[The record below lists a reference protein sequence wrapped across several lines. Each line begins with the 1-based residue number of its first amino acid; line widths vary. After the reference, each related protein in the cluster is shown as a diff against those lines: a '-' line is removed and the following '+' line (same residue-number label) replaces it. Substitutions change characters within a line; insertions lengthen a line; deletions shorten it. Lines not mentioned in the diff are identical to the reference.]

1 MALDIRLTLRDY
13 SHTLQAYIVEL
24 IKVICK
30 KAGENTTAVMPGYTH
45 LQRAQPITFGHA
57 LMAYASMLLRDLQR
71 FEDATARMDAQCP
84 LGSGALAGTTYPLD
98 RQFTAEKLGFAAP
111 CANSLDGVSDRDF
124 CIELANA
131 ISICMM
137 HLSRLSEE
145 IILWCSWEFKFIELD
160 DAFTTGSSI
169 MPQKKNPDVTELIR
183 GKTGRVYGD
192 LNTLLVM
199 MKGIPLAYN
208 KDMQEDKEAIFDAV
222 DTLELCLKTVTP
234 MLDTMKTLPANM
246 RRAAAKGFINATDCA
261 DYLTKKGMPFRDAY
275 KLTGCMVSDCIAKDK
290 TLEELTLDEFKGYSA
305 LFENDIYDAIDLVK
319 CCEGPHQLRWPQRSQ
334 REEPDRTGKRTA
346 GCVGG
351 KERMSVKVFIDGS
364 SGTTGL
370 RIADRLAQ
378 RPEIELLSISAEG
391 RKDVNE
397 RAKVINSAD
406 LAFLCLPDA
415 ASKEVMP
422 LLRPD
427 VKVLDTST
435 AFRTDAAWDYGFP
448 ELAGQKEK
456 IKNSCRV
463 AVPGCYAS
471 GFISIA
477 RPLVELGLAPA
488 DYPFSCTGI
497 SGYSGG
503 GKKMI
508 AEYESA
514 DRPAHSKLDAPKS
527 YGLGLAHKH
536 LPEMQKISGLAHT
549 PMFVPVVCDYYCGMQ
564 VLVPLDLTLAGSTA
578 EQVAEG
584 IAAYYKDAATVKVH
598 ALNEALP
605 ENGLYSNAMA
615 GTDRMELYMTV
626 NAAGDQMMLV
636 SLFDNLGKGSSGAAV
651 QCMNLMLGL
660 EETEGLE

>member
-1 MALDIRLTLRDY
+1 
-13 SHTLQAYIVEL
+13 
-24 IKVICK
+24 
-30 KAGENTTAVMPGYTH
+30 
-45 LQRAQPITFGHA
+45 
-57 LMAYASMLLRDLQR
+57 
-71 FEDATARMDAQCP
+71 
-84 LGSGALAGTTYPLD
+84 
-98 RQFTAEKLGFAAP
+98 
-111 CANSLDGVSDRDF
+111 
-124 CIELANA
+124 
-131 ISICMM
+131 
-137 HLSRLSEE
+137 
-145 IILWCSWEFKFIELD
+145 
-160 DAFTTGSSI
+160 
-169 MPQKKNPDVTELIR
+169 
-183 GKTGRVYGD
+183 
-192 LNTLLVM
+192 
-199 MKGIPLAYN
+199 
-208 KDMQEDKEAIFDAV
+208 
-222 DTLELCLKTVTP
+222 
-234 MLDTMKTLPANM
+234 
-246 RRAAAKGFINATDCA
+246 
-261 DYLTKKGMPFRDAY
+261 
-275 KLTGCMVSDCIAKDK
+275 
-290 TLEELTLDEFKGYSA
+290 
-305 LFENDIYDAIDLVK
+305 
-319 CCEGPHQLRWPQRSQ
+319 
-334 REEPDRTGKRTA
+334 
-346 GCVGG
+346 
-351 KERMSVKVFIDGS
+351 MSVKVFIDGS

-488 DYPFSCTGI
+488 EYPFSCTGI

-508 AEYESA
+508 ADYESP

-527 YGLGLAHKH
+527 YGLSLGHKH

-564 VLVPLDLTLAGSTA
+564 VLVPLDLTLAGTTA
-578 EQVAEG
+578 EAVA
-584 IAAYYKDAATVKVH
+584 AALADYYKDAATVKVH
-598 ALNEALP
+598 GLNEPLP

-615 GTDRMELYMTV
+615 GTDRMELYLTV

-660 EETEGLE
+660 EETKGFCCRRCPLRHPRKPCRKIRSSTHQSGRALRRRRCVHHQQGLRRTHQGGPRPPEGRLRTGDHREQRQRQHLRRQRRGSGRRML